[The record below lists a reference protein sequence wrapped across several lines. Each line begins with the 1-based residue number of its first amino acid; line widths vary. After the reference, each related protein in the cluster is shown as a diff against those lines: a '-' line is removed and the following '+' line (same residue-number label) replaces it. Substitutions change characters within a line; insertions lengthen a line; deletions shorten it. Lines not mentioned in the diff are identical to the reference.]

1 MEKLA
6 KVMKAY
12 GTKLEREIHNI
23 FRFQAHRKVGLVNM
37 RNLIVR
43 WAYRI
48 KELRRMTINYRT
60 YLN

>member
-1 MEKLA
+1 
-6 KVMKAY
+6 MKAY
-12 GTKLEREIHNI
+12 GTKLERKIHNI

-48 KELRRMTINYRT
+48 KELRRMTINYLT